1 MHFKTR
7 IRRSLANRVASKG
20 PSDRI
25 NRAVVD
31 RAASLYNCQVVYG
44 AKTIDIHRGSNVV
57 RIAIAEMVHV
67 PHIAR
72 DFDVFFSA
80 VASEGDA
87 ELEIVDYSTPRIH
100 RYHQLDLDLLVPSM
114 QESIDVKAVY
124 CPYTEPKAGDLVF
137 DLGANIGV
145 VSIWLSRLVGS
156 AGSIVSF
163 EPDPRNLECLEH
175 SIAAAKASNIRPVPA
190 ALSASSGTAL
200 FFSEGSIGSGFRDLR
215 ADSMLPTTAGEQI
228 EVQTLSVSDAF
239 SKYGVPAW
247 IKIDI
252 EGAELEVL
260 ESGLDVLKETMPSL
274 AIETDHLRG
283 SETTARRIEKLLES
297 VGYAV
302 KSDRVGGAQMTWTLP
317 Q

>member
-1 MHFKTR
+1 VHFETR

-20 PSDRI
+20 TSDRI
-25 NRAVVD
+25 NRAIVD
-31 RAASLYNCQVVYG
+31 RAASHHNCQVVYG
-44 AKTIDIHRGSNVV
+44 AEVIDIQRGSNVI
-57 RIAIAEMVHV
+57 RITSAEMVHV

-80 VASEGDA
+80 VAPERDA
-87 ELEIVDYSTPRIH
+87 EREIVDYSTPRVH
-100 RYHQLDLDLLVPSM
+100 RYQQLDLDLLVPSM

-124 CPYTEPKAGDLVF
+124 CPYTEPRAGELVF

-156 AGSIVSF
+156 AGSVVSF
-163 EPDPRNLECLEH
+163 EPDPRNFECLEH
-175 SIAAAKASNIRPVPA
+175 NIAASQATNIKPIAA
-190 ALSASSGTAL
+190 ALSATSGTAS

-215 ADSMLPTTAGEQI
+215 AESMLPTTAGQQI
-228 EVQTLSVSDAF
+228 EVPTLSVSDAF
-239 SKYGVPAW
+239 AKHGVPAW

-260 ESGLDVLKETMPSL
+260 ESGLEVLKETMPSL

-283 SETTARRIEKLLES
+283 SETTARRVELLLES
-297 VGYAV
+297 VGYSV
-302 KSDRVGGAQMTWTLP
+302 KSDRVGGTQMTWTLP
-317 Q
+317 R